1 MNVFRRKNKSEDV
14 GVADTT
20 NEPGLEGHQDL
31 AVIVSEKS
39 LWDKIFPIMAAG
51 SGLFSEGYVQSVIG
65 SVGTILGIIYG
76 PAYSDSTGAANIAAI
91 AFAGTVVGM
100 LVFGYTSDKWSRR
113 NSLLVATVIMIIFT
127 ALSAGS
133 YSGGTLSGLITALT
147 AYRFLVGIGIG
158 GEYPAGSV
166 AAAESSGELKSGTRN
181 MWFIMFTNVAID
193 WGFVIGAFVPYIL
206 VLIFKENHLRA
217 AWRVALGLG
226 VIPPITLLLMR
237 LKLQEPE
244 EFKRESMKHVKIP
257 YGIVLK
263 YYWWRLTVVGLIWF
277 LYDFSAFAF
286 GIYSSTIISDIIGD
300 EATLATKF
308 GWNTVINLFY
318 IPGAMLGG
326 LFSDKV
332 GPRYALVIG
341 VTLQALVGF
350 IMAGCYDTLTKP
362 GHIGSFAV
370 VYGIFL
376 TLGEFG
382 PGDNIGL
389 IASKTCATGVRGQ
402 YYGIAAAVGK
412 IGAFVGT
419 RVFKYI
425 EAAGGDD
432 KVKRAQYPFWV
443 ASSLCVFSAFLALFL
458 LPHIGQD
465 IITQED
471 LKFRAY
477 LESHGFDTRQMG
489 LNRGETVEEA
499 YPEQVETGKASG
511 EVDSATAEKSA
522 LAEES
527 ALAEKSSN

>member
-1 MNVFRRKNKSEDV
+1 MNVFRRKNKADDAAAVSNE
-14 GVADTT
+14 VALD
-20 NEPGLEGHQDL
+20 GHEDL
-31 AVIVSEKS
+31 AAIVAEKS
-39 LWDKIFPIMAAG
+39 LWDKVFPILAAG

-65 SVGTILGIIYG
+65 SVGTILGIIYKER
-76 PAYSDSTGAANIAAI
+76 YTESSGAKNIAAI
-91 AFAGTVVGM
+91 AFAGTVVGQ

-113 NSLLVATVIMIIFT
+113 NSLLVATIIMIIFT

-133 YSGGTLSGLITALT
+133 YGGGTLSGMIAALT

-166 AAAESSGELKSGTRN
+166 AAAEASGELKSGSRN

-193 WGFVIGAFVPYIL
+193 WGFVIGAFVPYVL
-206 VLIFKENHLRA
+206 VLIFSEEHLRA
-217 AWRVALGLG
+217 TWRVALGLG
-226 VIPPITLLLMR
+226 VVPPIVLLLMR

-244 EFKRESMKHVKIP
+244 EFKRESMKHVSIP

-263 YYWWRLTVVGLIWF
+263 YYWFRLFIVGLIWF
-277 LYDFSAFAF
+277 LYDFSVFAF
-286 GIYSSTIISDIIGD
+286 GIYSSTIVNGIIGKD
-300 EATLATKF
+300 VPLSTTF

-326 LFSDKV
+326 PLSDKI
-332 GPRYALVIG
+332 GPRYALAIG

-350 IMAGCYDTLTKP
+350 IMAGCYNTLTQP
-362 GHIGSFAV
+362 GHIASFAV

-376 TLGEFG
+376 SLGELG

-419 RVFKYI
+419 RVFPYI
-425 EAAGGDD
+425 QAAGGSDS
-432 KVKRAQYPFWV
+432 VKSAQYPFWV
-443 ASSLCVFSAFLALFL
+443 ASSLCVFSAFLALFC

-465 IITQED
+465 TITEED
-471 LKFRAY
+471 VKFRAY
-477 LESHGFDTRQMG
+477 LESHGFDTRQLG
-489 LNRGETVEEA
+489 LNRDESVETA
-499 YPEQVETGKASG
+499 YPEVETAKGSADL
-511 EVDSATAEKSA
+511 DSAAAAEKSA
-522 LAEES
+522 LAEQ
-527 ALAEKSSN
+527 SSN

>member
-1 MNVFRRKNKSEDV
+1 MNIFRRNKAEDATATTEE
-14 GVADTT
+14 VALD
-20 NEPGLEGHQDL
+20 GHEDL
-31 AVIVSEKS
+31 AAIVAEKS
-39 LWDKIFPIMAAG
+39 LWDKIFPILAAG

-65 SVGTILGIIYG
+65 SVGTMLGHIYHDE
-76 PAYSDSTGAANIAAI
+76 YSLSSGAKNIAAI
-91 AFAGTVVGM
+91 AFAGTVLGQ
-100 LVFGYTSDKWSRR
+100 LIFGYTSDKWSRR

-133 YSGGTLSGLITALT
+133 YGGGSLPGMIRALT

-166 AAAESSGELKSGTRN
+166 AAAEASGELKSGTRN

-193 WGFVIGAFVPYIL
+193 WGFVIGAFVPYVL
-206 VLIFKENHLRA
+206 VLIFSENHLRA
-217 AWRVALGLG
+217 TWRVALGLG
-226 VIPPITLLLMR
+226 VIPPIALLLMR

-244 EFKRESMKHVKIP
+244 EFKRESMKHVSIP
-257 YGIVLK
+257 YSLVIK
-263 YYWWRLTVVGLIWF
+263 YYWFRLFIVGLIWF
-277 LYDFSAFAF
+277 LYDFSTFAF
-286 GIYSSTIISDIIGD
+286 GIYSSTIVDSIIGTD
-300 EATLATKF
+300 VPLSTTF

-326 LFSDKV
+326 PLSDRI

-341 VTLQALVGF
+341 VTLQAVVGF

-362 GHIGSFAV
+362 GHIASFAV

-376 TLGEFG
+376 SLGELG

-402 YYGIAAAVGK
+402 YYGIAAAIGK

-419 RVFKYI
+419 RVFPYI
-425 EAAGGDD
+425 AAAGGSDP
-432 KVKRAQYPFWV
+432 VKQAQYPFWV

-465 IITQED
+465 TITQED
-471 LKFRAY
+471 VKFRAY
-477 LESHGFDTRQMG
+477 LESHGFDTRQLG
-489 LNRGETVEEA
+489 LNRDES
-499 YPEQVETGKASG
+499 VETAFPEAETAKG
-511 EVDSATAEKSA
+511 SAD
-522 LAEES
+522 LDS
-527 ALAEKSSN
+527 ALAEKPSN